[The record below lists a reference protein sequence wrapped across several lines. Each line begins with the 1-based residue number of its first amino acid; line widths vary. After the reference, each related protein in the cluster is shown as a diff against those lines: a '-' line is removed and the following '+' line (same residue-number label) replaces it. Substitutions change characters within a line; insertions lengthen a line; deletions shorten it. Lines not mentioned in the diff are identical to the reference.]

1 MTPRRQRQIA
11 RREAMTQIDASV
23 YRNRIAKAQAALAS
37 QGASALLLG
46 PSADLFY
53 LTGFDAH
60 HSERLNLLIVPAEGQ
75 ASLVVP
81 SFEVPL
87 IGDAAELVDVHSW
100 SDGQDPAALAAGLI
114 GDVRDKTLAVGNQ
127 LWSGFLLR
135 LQGNLPGGS
144 WIEGDPVLRD
154 LRMHKEPIEIE
165 FLAEAARLTDQAWE
179 LFIES
184 GAIAG
189 LTEVQALQRLI
200 DISTEQGLADVHGIC
215 GSGPN
220 SASPHHGGSDR
231 VIQEGD
237 AVVFDWGGIV
247 NGYRS
252 DVTRTVFVGTPTDE
266 YRKVYDIVKQ
276 ANEATYRAVRPGLP
290 LQDLDRTARKII
302 TDAGYG
308 EAFLHRV
315 GHGLGLEVHE
325 EPYLVEGNELPL
337 APGMAFSDEPGIYL
351 AGKLGVRI
359 EDTVVCT
366 EDGGRRLNNATRDL
380 TVMD

>member
-1 MTPRRQRQIA
+1 MT
-11 RREAMTQIDASV
+11 TIDPSV
-23 YRNRIAKAQAALAS
+23 YRNRIAKAQEALAAR
-37 QGASALLLG
+37 GAHALLLG

-60 HSERLNLLIVPAEGQ
+60 HSERLNLLIVPTYGDPA
-75 ASLVVP
+75 LVVP

-87 IGDAAELVDVHSW
+87 LGATKDLFPVHSW
-100 SDGQDPAALAAGLI
+100 VDHENPNTLAAGLI
-114 GDVRDKTLAVGNQ
+114 GDVAGKTIAVGNQ

-135 LQGNLPGGS
+135 LQAQLPGAT

-154 LRMHKEPIEIE
+154 LRMHKEAIEVE

-179 LFIES
+179 RFIKS
-184 GAIAG
+184 GPISG
-189 LTEVQALQRLI
+189 LTELQALQRLI
-200 DISTEQGLADVHGIC
+200 DISTEEGLHDVHGIC

-220 SASPHHGGSDR
+220 SASPHHGGGDR

-247 NGYRS
+247 QGYRS
-252 DVTRTVFVGTPTDE
+252 DVTRTVYVGRPTDE
-266 YRKVYDIVKQ
+266 YRKVYEIVKQ
-276 ANEATYRAVRPGLP
+276 ANEATLQAVKPGVP
-290 LQDLDRTARKII
+290 LQELDRTARKLI

-308 EAFLHRV
+308 DAFLHRV

-337 APGMAFSDEPGIYL
+337 APGMVFSDEPGIYL
-351 AGKLGVRI
+351 EGRFGVRI

-366 EDGGRRLNNATRDL
+366 EDGGERLNHATRDL